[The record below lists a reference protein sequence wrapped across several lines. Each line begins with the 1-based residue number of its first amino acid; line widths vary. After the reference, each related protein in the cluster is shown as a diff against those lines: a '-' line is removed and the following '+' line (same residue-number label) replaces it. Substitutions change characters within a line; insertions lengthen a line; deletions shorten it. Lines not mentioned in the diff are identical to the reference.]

1 MQKRLSVFLVSLFTT
16 FSFLVLPVVAQ
27 PARDLGTVDVA
38 GAGTIRV
45 KVTGSTTELDQ
56 LANLAF
62 NSHGR
67 FSRVASGESVSIA
80 FTAVNANQ
88 VRVDVR
94 RGATAVTSQVV
105 SGSST
110 RNALLRAADVAVKA
124 TTGLNGFFASRL
136 AFISERTGKPEVYT
150 GDLFFGEVKQ
160 ITSDNAHAV
169 TPRWSPDGRRL
180 LYTSYFKSGFPD
192 IFQID
197 LSTLQRTTFVSFK
210 GTNSGARFSPDGSKV
225 VMILSGEGNPEV
237 YVSNAQGRQVSR
249 LTRTTN
255 AVESSPSF
263 SPDGSQVIFTSDSAG
278 GPQLY
283 VMPASGGQPRRL
295 ATRVSGY
302 CAEPDW
308 NRVNPNKI
316 AFTIRSG
323 PGFQIAVYDMA
334 GSEAAKVVSDRIGS
348 RDVIEPS
355 WLADGRHII
364 CTVRAANQ
372 RALWIV
378 DTETGK
384 ATRVSTPAMGQVSQA
399 SVLAP

>member
-1 MQKRLSVFLVSLFTT
+1 MFSRLIRLSFLLIFASAVGLLT
-16 FSFLVLPVVAQ
+16 AQ
-27 PARDLGTVDVA
+27 PVRDIGTVDVA
-38 GAGTIRV
+38 GVGTIAV
-45 KVTGSTTELDQ
+45 KVSGATTELDQ

-62 NSHGR
+62 NAHGR
-67 FSRVASGESVSIA
+67 YRRVTSGEA
-80 FTAVNANQ
+80 FAISFAPAGPNQ

-105 SGSST
+105 NGSST
-110 RNALLRAADVAVKA
+110 RNALLRAADVAVRA
-124 TTGLNGFFASRL
+124 TSNLPGFFASRL

-150 GDLFFGEVKQ
+150 GDLFFGEVRQ
-160 ITSDNAHAV
+160 LTSDNAQAL
-169 TPRWSPDGRRL
+169 TPRWSPDGSRI
-180 LYTSYFKSGFPD
+180 LYTSYFRSGFPD

-197 LSTLQRTTFVSFK
+197 LNTLQRTTFVSFK
-210 GTNSGARFSPDGSKV
+210 GTNSGARFSPDGRQV

-249 LTRTTN
+249 RTRTAN

-263 SPDGSQVIFTSDSAG
+263 SPDGSQIVFTSDAAG

-283 VMPASGGQPRRL
+283 VMPAAGGSPRRL
-295 ATRVSGY
+295 ATNISGY

-308 NRVNPNKI
+308 NRVDANKI
-316 AFTIRSG
+316 VFTIRQG
-323 PGFQIAVYDMA
+323 RGFQVAVHDMS
-334 GSEAAKVVSDRIGS
+334 GRTPTTVVSSKIPS
-348 RDVIEPS
+348 TDVIEPS
-355 WLADGRHII
+355 WLPDGRHIV
-364 CTVRAANQ
+364 CTARAANQ

-384 ATRVSTPAMGQVSQA
+384 ATRISPAAMGQASQA